1 MNRNSKKI
9 GMQSLIASNTFTAA
23 SIVVLLSASGA
34 LADNSDSGFEL
45 EEVLVTATKRGA
57 AQSVQDLPQAI
68 QAMGGDKLDILGATQ
83 FDQWAT
89 QISGLNFE
97 DDGPGDKDYVIRGV
111 NSDLG
116 GTVGVYYDEA
126 VVTGKFT
133 QNGGGHQL
141 DIKLHDMERIEVLKG
156 PQGTLYGANSMSGT
170 IRQITHKPNL
180 NEMEA
185 SVETELGNT
194 DKAGDLSTVL
204 SGMINVPIVEGV
216 LGLRAVTWQH
226 DKSGYVDNIRL
237 GIDDINSEEVTGGR
251 VHLAWQPSDS
261 FDLLFSYTTQDLES
275 GGRSRF
281 IPQGSAYPGA
291 ESPLGSLAMPEVVP
305 TSDFQNGEY
314 ARTPW
319 NEEVGLVGLTANWN
333 LDFGT
338 FTTTYNQLKRDIDYS
353 FDSTPILI
361 AFGVPVPA
369 VTQQTEV
376 RDLTSMEVRFASDF
390 EGSVNFVAG
399 FFRQEEDLDFAIA
412 VLTVDGNGDATGPL
426 VASDTDDFFLNGG
439 SSIFGRTFTE
449 ESVSSAAFGEVHVD
463 LNDQWSLDIGGRWF
477 DSKAST
483 DSREIHPFVGF
494 QGRDR
499 VFQKRSVDDSKFT
512 GKFNVSWAP
521 TEDDLFYLAWSQGF
535 RQGGVN
541 STIVL
546 DASVV
551 LPDGFDSDELSNL
564 ELGFKTTWLDESLIL
579 NGAFYRTVWENMQ
592 VEDSVSGFSFTDNI
606 GETNIDGLEFDLTW
620 KASENLEL
628 GLGGALV
635 DTELQDDEPLSV
647 GIGRG
652 LTGDELPMVP
662 EFTGYAFAQY
672 AQQLASGLETFY
684 YVSTS
689 YRGSTQ
695 TELNQ
700 ANPYYHE
707 IDSYLTLNISAT
719 LIADNW
725 KVTGFVNNATGEE
738 GPVDVNENLDN
749 ALSYVPVT
757 PRTFG
762 VRANYTFF

>member
-1 MNRNSKKI
+1 MNRSSKKI
-9 GMQSLIASNTFTAA
+9 GIQSLLVSNSLTTTSIA
-23 SIVVLLSASGA
+23 VLLSASSA
-34 LADNSDSGFEL
+34 LADNRGSSLNL
-45 EEVLVTATKRGA
+45 EEVLVTASKRGA
-57 AQSVQDLPQAI
+57 AQRVQDLPQAI
-68 QAMGGDKLDILGATQ
+68 QAMGGNKLDILGATQ

-116 GTVGVYYDEA
+116 GTVGVYIDEA

-170 IRQITHKPNL
+170 IRQITNKPSL
-180 NEMEA
+180 NKTEA
-185 SVETELGNT
+185 SVDAELSST
-194 DKAGDLSTVL
+194 KKAGDLNTVL
-204 SGMINVPIVEGV
+204 SGMVNVPIIEDV
-216 LGLRAVTWQH
+216 LGLRAVGWRH
-226 DKSGYVDNIRL
+226 DTSGYVDNIRL
-237 GIDDINSEEVTGGR
+237 GDDDINTEDVSGGR
-251 VHLAWQPSDS
+251 VHLAWQPSES
-261 FDLLFSYTTQDLES
+261 FDLLLSYSTQDLES

-281 IPQGSAYPGA
+281 IPQGSAYPGST
-291 ESPLGSLAMPEVVP
+291 SPLGSLPMPEIAP
-305 TSDFQNGEY
+305 SGDFQNGEY

-319 NEEVGLVGLTANWN
+319 NEDVGLVSLTANWN
-333 LDFGT
+333 LEFGT
-338 FTTTYNQLKRDIDYS
+338 VTTTYNQLKRDIDYA

-369 VTQQTEV
+369 VSEQSED
-376 RDLTSMEVRFASDF
+376 REITSMEVRFASNF
-390 EGSVNFVAG
+390 EGPVNFVAG
-399 FFRQEEDLDFAIA
+399 YFRQEEDLEFEIG
-412 VLTVDGNGDATGPL
+412 VVTVDGNGDATGPL
-426 VASDTDDFFLNGG
+426 TAADTDDFFLNGG
-439 SSIFGRTFTE
+439 NSIFGRTFTE
-449 ESVSSAAFGEVHVD
+449 DSVSSAAFGEVHVD
-463 LNDQWSLDIGGRWF
+463 LNSQWGLDIGGRWF
-477 DSKAST
+477 DSEAST

-521 TEDDLFYLAWSQGF
+521 TESELFYLAWSQGF

-546 DASVV
+546 DPSVV
-551 LPDGFDSDELSNL
+551 LPDGFDSDELTNI
-564 ELGFKTTWLDESLIL
+564 ELGFKTTWLDERLIL
-579 NGAFYRTVWENMQ
+579 NGALYRTVWDNMQ
-592 VEDSVSGFSFTDNI
+592 VEDSLSGFSFTDNI

-620 KASENLEL
+620 KASGNLEL
-628 GLGGALV
+628 GLGGAFV
-635 DTELQDDEPLSV
+635 DTELQDDEPVSV

-672 AQQLASGLETFY
+672 TQQLSNGLETFY
-684 YVSTS
+684 YASTN

-707 IDSYLTLNISAT
+707 IDSYMTANLSAT
-719 LIADNW
+719 LMSENW
-725 KVTGFVNNATGEE
+725 KVTLFVNNATDEE

-762 VRANYTFF
+762 VRTSYTFF